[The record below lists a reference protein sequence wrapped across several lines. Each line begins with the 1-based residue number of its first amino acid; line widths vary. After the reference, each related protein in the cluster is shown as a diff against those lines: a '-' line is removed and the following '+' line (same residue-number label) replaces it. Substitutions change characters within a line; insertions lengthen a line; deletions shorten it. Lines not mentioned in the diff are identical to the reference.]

1 MSNREPPLTLIP
13 QLLRDRDQWV
23 CWRLQLN
30 SGRMTKVP
38 YSPRSGNRSS
48 VNDPTSWTS
57 VKLAQKAWLDND
69 VDGIGFVFT
78 ETDPFAG
85 IDLDGCRDPDTGA
98 VHPSAQSIIDRLHS
112 YTEISPSGSGL
123 HIYVMGTLP
132 PTGRS
137 TGKVPWRGD
146 GTKKTGFEVYDSGRF
161 FTFTGR
167 HLEGTPL
174 TIEERQDELTALHTE
189 YFPRRKPPRQS
200 ARALNVSDSEI
211 IERAKRAKN
220 GDAFGRLW
228 NGDTTGYESPSEADL
243 ALCSMLAFWTGGD
256 AERIDGLF
264 RQSDLVRSKW
274 DASRG
279 SRTYG
284 ERTIS
289 KAIEL

>member
-1 MSNREPPLTLIP
+1 M
-13 QLLRDRDQWV
+13 
-23 CWRLQLN
+23 
-30 SGRMTKVP
+30 
-38 YSPRSGNRSS
+38 
-48 VNDPTSWTS
+48 
-57 VKLAQKAWLDND
+57 KLAQKAWLDND